1 MKLSKDKIVSLVF
14 MALSVV
20 ILALTRNVRVLPNL
34 AEPGPRLFPQIAAMG
49 MILCGIGMFLDKG
62 SSQANSEAYL
72 TGEGWKRFAV
82 VFAVIAAYVLG
93 LFLVGFLIATPI
105 AMLGFVAVL
114 RSGRKVSLIATIVI
128 AAATTVVLYF
138 VFEKLFAI
146 PLPPGK
152 LFG

>member
-20 ILALTRNVRVLPNL
+20 ILILTQNVRVLPNL
-34 AEPGPRLFPQIAAMG
+34 AEPGPRLFPQIAAIG

-62 SSQANSEAYL
+62 SSQANAEAYL
-72 TGEGWKRFAV
+72 TGESWKRFAV

-114 RSGRKVSLIATIVI
+114 RSGKKVSVPATVVI
-128 AAATTVVLYF
+128 AVATTVVLYF

>member
-20 ILALTRNVRVLPNL
+20 ILILTQNVRVLPNL
-34 AEPGPRLFPQIAAMG
+34 AEPGPRLFPQIAAIG

-62 SSQANSEAYL
+62 SSQASAEAYL

-114 RSGRKVSLIATIVI
+114 RSGKKVSVPATVVI
-128 AAATTVVLYF
+128 AVATTVVLYF